1 MSEEKKAGRDERR
14 SPCGDPSF
22 VKEMRDMMEKGD
34 IDCAQIMSRMMA
46 RCCGGGAEPTAPSG
60 SPERENEKK

>member
-1 MSEEKKAGRDERR
+1 MSEEKLGREERR

-34 IDCAQIMSRMMA
+34 TDCAQIMSRMMA
-46 RCCGGGAEPTAPSG
+46 RCCGAGAEPTRPSG